1 MSTALRWG
9 SILFKACQYGML
21 HWQVHNSMYDIIIR
35 SCIFTVVWNCNGG
48 ISVHG
53 ATMPTGMH
61 VVHTPYKI
69 LLATVMYMASLLVI
83 SGLQMHGSCS

>member
-1 MSTALRWG
+1 MSIWHASLATE
-9 SILFKACQYGML
+9 
-21 HWQVHNSMYDIIIR
+21 VHNSMYDIIIR

-48 ISVHG
+48 ISVDG

-61 VVHTPYKI
+61 VVHTPYKV
-69 LLATVMYMASLLVI
+69 LLATVMYRASLLVI